1 VTLKQDIDAFV
12 AEAAARV
19 PPELMAELER
29 SIEQV
34 RDSGIEERARGEG
47 DLAPPFTLPN
57 AEGRPVALKDLLRR
71 GPLIISFYR
80 GIWCPYC
87 NLELRAYQRI
97 LGEIRAAGGD
107 FIAISPQTPDNSL
120 KMAET
125 NAIQFEVLSDHGNGV
140 AAEFGIAYPAPDA
153 VRRTTAMFGVDIDSI
168 NGVQDSQLPLS
179 ATYVIDADRRIALAS
194 VDADFRVRL
203 EPAEALAAL
212 EALVRAPAAV
222 QA

>member
-1 VTLKQDIDAFV
+1 MTLKQDIDAFV

-34 RDSGIEERARGEG
+34 RDSGIEQRALGEG

-153 VRRTTAMFGVDIDSI
+153 VRRTTAMLGVDIDSI
-168 NGVQDSQLPLS
+168 NGVQDSQLPVS

>member
-1 VTLKQDIDAFV
+1 MTLKQDIDAFV

-34 RDSGIEERARGEG
+34 RDSGIEERALGEG

-153 VRRTTAMFGVDIDSI
+153 VRRTTAMLGVDIDSI
-168 NGVQDSQLPLS
+168 NGVQDSQLPVS